1 MSQALIVIPIRLAS
15 VRLPQKP
22 LADIHGK
29 PMALHVWERAVA
41 AGIAPVV
48 VACDSQ
54 EVKDLIE
61 KAGGQVVMT
70 DPDLPS
76 GSDRVYAALTAYDP
90 SGKYDVVVNL
100 QGDLPNVDP
109 QALKAVLT
117 PLSDATI
124 DVATVA
130 AQITD
135 MSELDNPN
143 VVKIALAH
151 NADGSM
157 GRALYFSRSCIP
169 HGDGPHYHHI
179 GIYAYRRPALKKF
192 VELPPSTLEKRERLE
207 QLRLVEQ
214 GVTFGVAF
222 VDKIP
227 VSVDT
232 AEDLKRARQ
241 ALASAAA

>member
-41 AGIAPVV
+41 AGIAPVI
-48 VACDSQ
+48 VACDSP

-61 KAGGQVVMT
+61 KAGGQAVMT
-70 DPDLPS
+70 DPELPS
-76 GSDRVYAALTAYDP
+76 GSDRVYAALEAFDP
-90 SGKYDVVVNL
+90 QGMYDVVVNL

-109 QALKAVLT
+109 HTIQAVLN
-117 PLSDATI
+117 PLKDSHI

-130 AQITD
+130 AEITD
-135 MSELDNPN
+135 VSELSNPN
-143 VVKIALAH
+143 VVKIALSLDETTH
-151 NADGSM
+151 T
-157 GRALYFSRSCIP
+157 GRALYFSRQCVP
-169 HGDGPHYHHI
+169 YGDGPHYHHI

-192 VELPPSTLEKRERLE
+192 VDLPPSPLEKRERLE
-207 QLRLVEQ
+207 QLRLVEK
-214 GVTFGVAF
+214 GITFGVAF
-222 VDKIP
+222 VKEIP

-232 AEDLKRARQ
+232 AEDLERARQ
-241 ALASAAA
+241 ALAPAA